1 VNTKLI
7 IATKNK
13 GKVREIQHLLRP
25 LKLKVLSL
33 LDMPHIPDIKEDGK
47 TFKANATKK
56 ALTIARKLKTLV
68 LADDSGLEVK
78 ALKGKPGVKSARYA
92 GPNPTTIKL
101 CTKLL
106 KEMSRK
112 KDRNAR
118 FVCDIAIALPN
129 GKVKVVE
136 GVCAGKIG
144 DKMAGKE
151 GFGYDPVFIP
161 GGYLMTF
168 AQMTMALKNRISH
181 RGKALKKAKA
191 LLARIIPT

>member
-13 GKVREIQHLLRP
+13 GKVREIQHLLKP
-25 LKLKVLSL
+25 LRLKVLSL
-33 LDMPHIPDIKEDGK
+33 LDIEGIKDIKEDGK

-68 LADDSGLEVK
+68 MADDSGLEVK
-78 ALKGKPGVKSARYA
+78 ALKGKPGIKSARYA
-92 GPNPTTIKL
+92 GPNPTTSKL

-106 KEMSRK
+106 REMSGK